1 MNMATISFWV
11 IFTHKKQHN
20 GERPHGAESHKTA
33 HYSFIKINEET
44 DQYLPWFL

>member
-11 IFTHKKQHN
+11 IFTHKKQHT
-20 GERPHGAESHKTA
+20 GERPNGAELHKTA